1 MFSKAMTAA
10 ALSTSRR
17 RRRSRWRSP
26 IAPDTISTLIVSSVL
41 LLMPL
46 LAIDYA
52 GWPIDRLVV
61 LPVLLVGVLFG
72 AIIAHSRLGE
82 VPALLAT
89 LPIGAAAVLTSAA
102 LQIDLPFPEALPETV
117 KRSVDWLVDV
127 VGAGIN
133 TDELVFTLLAS
144 LLFWLLAF
152 SSGWHLFRL
161 ERVWRVILPP
171 GLILLVNIAIF
182 GGEAPLDR
190 YLLGYL
196 LMSLVLLVRANL
208 NTRRWQWR
216 SRGIRFPLLLFRQI
230 AAIGLALSVLALAFA
245 WHVPSHDLQ
254 QRLDEFQDFLASDPL
269 QQIAA
274 ALSRVFAPID
284 ADGLATTDYYGA
296 DQLKL
301 RGAINLGNDIIFTVE
316 APPASQRYY
325 WRSRVYERYSNGQWS
340 PSADLRI
347 TDRSA
352 PLEITMNDEVLGRR
366 RQPVQQRVTIGAANM
381 RIYYAAP
388 QPERVSRDGKIDL
401 LYTDK
406 PQNFAMNV
414 SVIRPLQVMRP
425 GETYAVTSQIS
436 IATADELRR
445 AGTDY
450 PDWVSSASLYVG
462 LPNPRVLELAQQIVA
477 EAKAD
482 TPYDRARAIESW
494 LRENIRYNESISAPP
509 ANVDTVE
516 WLLFDAREGYCTY
529 YATAMIVMLRN
540 LGIPARLAAGF
551 SQGEL
556 APASNQFVV
565 RERDAHTWV
574 EVYFPGYGWI
584 NFEPTVAHAP
594 ITRAGDDEA
603 QEFPDAVTPEATN
616 SRTPEPSPTPA
627 TSPTAAPSE
636 EAAQSFLQDPTSTP
650 TAQPTATNP
659 PLPTA
664 TITPTPIILPT
675 VQPPN
680 SPNNPPALDE
690 IQPLILVALAAMS
703 LAVLL
708 ALIALLL
715 FWWWE
720 YRGFGGLSPISRAF
734 ARLER
739 YTQLI
744 GIHVGS
750 QQTTLEKRRELQQH
764 IPAARESIRTISD
777 LYTRER
783 YGGVSQQSGDDER
796 YAESADKA
804 WHRTRG
810 NILRR
815 WLWRWLPALRR
826 D

>member
-1 MFSKAMTAA
+1 
-10 ALSTSRR
+10 
-17 RRRSRWRSP
+17 
-26 IAPDTISTLIVSSVL
+26 
-41 LLMPL
+41 MPL
-46 LAIDYA
+46 LAIENA
-52 GWPIDRLVV
+52 GWAIDLNVV
-61 LPVLLVGVLFG
+61 LPVMLYGVVYG
-72 AIIAHSRLGE
+72 AIVAHSRFGE
-82 VPALLAT
+82 VRALLVT
-89 LPIGAAAVLTSAA
+89 LPIGAAAVLTAAA
-102 LQIDLPFPEALPETV
+102 LQIDLPFPEALTQTLN
-117 KRSVDWLVDV
+117 RSYNWLLAVI
-127 VGAGIN
+127 GAGIN
-133 TDELVFTLLAS
+133 TDGLVFTLLAGM
-144 LLFWLLAF
+144 LFWLLAF

-182 GGEAPLDR
+182 GGEAPLDL

-216 SRGIRFPLLLFRQI
+216 ARGIRFPLLLFRQI
-230 AAIGLALSVLALAFA
+230 AAIGLALSALALALA
-245 WHVPSHDLQ
+245 WHVPSNDLQ
-254 QRLDEFQDFLASDPL
+254 QRLDEFQEFLVSDPL

-274 ALSRVFAPID
+274 AMSRVFAPID
-284 ADGLATTDYYGA
+284 AEGLATTDYYGA
-296 DQLKL
+296 DQLDL
-301 RGAINLGNDIIFTVE
+301 SGAINLGNEVVFTVA
-316 APPASQRYY
+316 APPSAQRYY

-347 TDRSA
+347 TDRSE
-352 PLEITMNDEVLGRR
+352 PLEITMNDEVLGTR
-366 RQPVQQRVTIGAANM
+366 RQPVQQRITIGTANS
-381 RIYYAAP
+381 RIFYAAP
-388 QPERVSRDGKIDL
+388 QPQRINRDGKIDL

-406 PQNFAMNV
+406 PQNSAMNV
-414 SVIRPLQVMRP
+414 SVIRPLQVMRQ
-425 GETYAVTSQIS
+425 GETYAATSQIS

-450 PDWVSSASLYVG
+450 PEWVSSASLYVG

-477 EAKAD
+477 DAD
-482 TPYDRARAIESW
+482 ANTPFDRARAIESW
-494 LRENIRYNESISAPP
+494 LRKNIRYNESISAPP
-509 ANVDTVE
+509 ANVDAVE
-516 WLLFDAREGYCTY
+516 WLLFDAQEGYCTY
-529 YATAMIVMLRN
+529 FATAMIVMLRN

-556 APASNQFVV
+556 EPVASQFVV

-584 NFEPTVAHAP
+584 NFEPTAAQAP
-594 ITRAGDDEA
+594 ITRTGDDEA
-603 QEFPDAVTPEATN
+603 QEFDDALTPEATT
-616 SRTPEPSPTPA
+616 SPSPEPSPTLA
-627 TSPTAAPSE
+627 ASPTAAPSE
-636 EAAQSFLQDPTSTP
+636 EAARGFLEEPTPTP
-650 TAQPTATNP
+650 TATSP

-664 TITPTPIILPT
+664 TITPTPLILPT
-675 VQPPN
+675 VTPPN
-680 SPNNPPALDE
+680 APNIPPPLDE
-690 IQPLILVALAAMS
+690 IEPLILFALAAIS

-734 ARLER
+734 ARLDR

-750 QQTTLEKRRELQQH
+750 QQTTLEKRRELQQQL
-764 IPAARESIRTISD
+764 PAARESIRTISD

-783 YGGVSQQSGDDER
+783 YGGVSQQTGDGEG
-796 YAESADKA
+796 YAESAGKA
-804 WHRTRG
+804 WHRARG

-815 WLWRWLPALRR
+815 WLWRWLPRLRR

>member
-1 MFSKAMTAA
+1 MTAA
-10 ALSTSRR
+10 ALFTSRR

-46 LAIDYA
+46 LAIEQV
-52 GWPIDRLVV
+52 GWEIDLHVV
-61 LPVLLVGVLFG
+61 VPVLLCGLLYG
-72 AIIAHSRLGE
+72 AIVAHSRLGE
-82 VPALLAT
+82 VRALFIT
-89 LPIGAAAVLTSAA
+89 LLMGVAAVSTAAA
-102 LQIDLPFPEALPETV
+102 LQSDLPLPEAAMEMV
-117 KRSVDWLVDV
+117 NRSVDWLQDV

-133 TDELVFTLLAS
+133 TDELVFTLLVS
-144 LLFWLLAF
+144 LLFWLLAY
-152 SSGWHLFRL
+152 SSVWHLFRL

-196 LMSLVLLVRANL
+196 LMSLVLLVRSNL
-208 NTRRWQWR
+208 ITRRWQWR
-216 SRGIRFPLLLFRQI
+216 ARGIRFPLSLFRQI
-230 AAIGLALSVLALAFA
+230 AAIGLALSVLALTLA
-245 WHVPSHDLQ
+245 WHVPSSDLQ

-269 QQIAA
+269 QQIADA
-274 ALSRVFAPID
+274 WSRVFAPID
-284 ADGLATTDYYGA
+284 GDGLATTDYYGA
-296 DQLKL
+296 DQLDL
-301 RGAINLGNDIIFTVE
+301 GGAINLGDELVFTVA
-316 APPASQRYY
+316 APPSPQRYY

-352 PLEITMNDEVLGRR
+352 PVEISMNTEVLGLR
-366 RQPVQQRVTIGAANM
+366 RQPVQQQITIGAANA
-381 RIYYAAP
+381 RIYYTAP
-388 QPERVSRDGKIDL
+388 QPQRISRDAKIDL

-445 AGTDY
+445 AGTNY

-462 LPNPRVLELAQQIVA
+462 LPSARVLELAQQIVA
-477 EAKAD
+477 EAEAV

-494 LRENIRYNESISAPP
+494 LRENVRYNEAISAPP
-509 ANVDTVE
+509 ANVDAVE
-516 WLLFDAREGYCTY
+516 WLLFDAQEGYCTY
-529 YATAMIVMLRN
+529 FATAMIVMLRN

-551 SQGEL
+551 SQGEP
-556 APASNQFVV
+556 APASSQFVV

-584 NFEPTVAHAP
+584 NFEPTAAQAP
-594 ITRAGDDEA
+594 IKREGDDEA
-603 QEFPDAVTPEATN
+603 QEFDDALTPEATT
-616 SRTPEPSPTPA
+616 SPAPDPSPTLA
-627 TSPTAAPSE
+627 ASPTVAPSE
-636 EAAQSFLQDPTSTP
+636 EAAQNFLQDPTPTP
-650 TAQPTATNP
+650 TATSPAPPAAT
-659 PLPTA
+659 L
-664 TITPTPIILPT
+664 TPTPVILPT

-680 SPNNPPALDE
+680 SPNNLPPLNE

-708 ALIALLL
+708 AIIALLL

-720 YRGFGGLSPISRAF
+720 FRGFGGLSPISRAF
-734 ARLER
+734 ARLDR
-739 YTQLI
+739 YAQLI
-744 GIHVGS
+744 GIQVGS
-750 QQTTLEKRRELQQH
+750 QQTTLEKRRELQRH

-783 YGGVSQQSGDDER
+783 YGGVSQQAGDDER

-815 WLWRWLPALRR
+815 WLRRRLPRLDRE
-826 D
+826 

>member
-1 MFSKAMTAA
+1 
-10 ALSTSRR
+10 
-17 RRRSRWRSP
+17 
-26 IAPDTISTLIVSSVL
+26 
-41 LLMPL
+41 MPL
-46 LAIDYA
+46 LAIA
-52 GWPIDRLVV
+52 NTGWAVDLNVALPITVY
-61 LPVLLVGVLFG
+61 GVLYG
-72 AIIAHSRLGE
+72 AIVAHSRLGE
-82 VPALLAT
+82 ARALLVT
-89 LPIGAAAVLTSAA
+89 LLIGAAAVLTSAA
-102 LQIDLPFPEALPETV
+102 LQIDLPLPEALTETIN
-117 KRSVDWLVDV
+117 RSVDWLVDV

-133 TDELVFTLLAS
+133 TDGLVFTLLAGM
-144 LLFWLLAF
+144 LFWLLAY
-152 SSGWHLFRL
+152 SSSWHLFRL

-171 GLILLVNIAIF
+171 GLILLVNIAFF

-196 LMSLVLLVRANL
+196 LMALVLLVRSNL
-208 NTRRWQWR
+208 NIRRWQWR
-216 SRGIRFPLLLFRQI
+216 ARGIRFPLLLFRQI
-230 AAIGLALSVLALAFA
+230 AAIGLALSVLALALA
-245 WHVPSHDLQ
+245 WHVPSSDLQ

-269 QQIAA
+269 QQIADA
-274 ALSRVFAPID
+274 WSRVFAPID
-284 ADGLATTDYYGA
+284 GEGLATTDYYGA
-296 DQLKL
+296 DQLEL
-301 RGAINLGNDIIFTVE
+301 RGAINLGDEVVFTVE
-316 APPASQRYY
+316 APPSPQRYY

-352 PLEITMNDEVLGRR
+352 PLEITMNAEVLGRR
-366 RQPVQQRVTIGAANM
+366 RQPVQQRITIGAANT

-388 QPERVSRDGKIDL
+388 QPQRIDRDGKIDL

-414 SVIRPLQVMRP
+414 SVIRPLQVMRQ
-425 GETYAVTSQIS
+425 GETYAVTSQVS

-445 AGTDY
+445 AGTNY
-450 PDWVSSASLYVG
+450 PEWVSSASLYVG
-462 LPNPRVLELAQQIVA
+462 LPSARVLELAQQIVA
-477 EAKAD
+477 EAEAD

-494 LRENIRYNESISAPP
+494 LRKNIRYNESISSPP

-516 WLLFDAREGYCTY
+516 WLLFDVQEGYCTY

-556 APASNQFVV
+556 SPASSQFIV

-584 NFEPTVAHAP
+584 SFEPTAAQAP
-594 ITRAGDDEA
+594 IKREGDDEA
-603 QEFPDAVTPEATN
+603 QEFDDALTPEATT
-616 SRTPEPSPTPA
+616 SPTPDPSPTLA
-627 TSPTAAPSE
+627 ASPTAAPSE
-636 EAAQSFLQDPTSTP
+636 EAAQSYLENPTPTP
-650 TAQPTATNP
+650 TAQPTATSP

-664 TITPTPIILPT
+664 TITPTPFILPT

-680 SPNNPPALDE
+680 SPNNLPPLNE

-750 QQTTLEKRRELQQH
+750 QQTTLEKRRELQRH

-783 YGGVSQQSGDDER
+783 YGGVSQQSGDDEL

-815 WLWRWLPALRR
+815 WLLPRRR

>member
-1 MFSKAMTAA
+1 MTAA
-10 ALSTSRR
+10 ALPTSRR

-26 IAPDTISTLIVSSVL
+26 IAPDTISTLIVSSAL

-46 LAIDYA
+46 LAIA
-52 GWPIDRLVV
+52 NTGWAVDLDVA
-61 LPVLLVGVLFG
+61 LPVTLFGVLYG
-72 AIIAHSRLGE
+72 AIAARSRLGE
-82 VPALLAT
+82 ASALLSA
-89 LPIGAAAVLTSAA
+89 LLMGAAAVLISAA
-102 LQIDLPFPEALPETV
+102 LQTDLPLPEALTETLD
-117 KRSVDWLVDV
+117 RSVDWLVDV

-133 TDELVFTLLAS
+133 TDGLVFTLLAGM
-144 LLFWLLAF
+144 LFWLLAF
-152 SSGWHLFRL
+152 SSSWHLFRL

-171 GLILLVNIAIF
+171 GLILLVNIAFF
-182 GGEAPLDR
+182 GGEAPLDL
-190 YLLGYL
+190 YLPGYL
-196 LMSLVLLVRANL
+196 LMALVLLVRSNL
-208 NTRRWQWR
+208 NIRRWQWR
-216 SRGIRFPLLLFRQI
+216 ARGIRFPRLLFRQI
-230 AAIGLALSVLALAFA
+230 AAIGLALSVLALALA
-245 WHVPSHDLQ
+245 WHVPGSDLQ

-269 QQIAA
+269 RQIADA
-274 ALSRVFAPID
+274 WSRVFAPL
-284 ADGLATTDYYGA
+284 DGEGIATTDYYGA
-296 DQLKL
+296 DQLDL
-301 RGAINLGNDIIFTVE
+301 RGAINLGDEVVFTVE
-316 APPASQRYY
+316 APPSSQRYY

-352 PLEITMNDEVLGRR
+352 PLEITMNAEVLGRR
-366 RQPVQQRVTIGAANM
+366 RQPVRQRITIGAANT

-388 QPERVSRDGKIDL
+388 QPWRINRDGKIDL

-406 PQNFAMNV
+406 PRNFAMNA
-414 SVIRPLQVMRP
+414 SVIRPLQVMRQ
-425 GETYAVTSQIS
+425 GETYAATSQIS

-445 AGTDY
+445 AGTNY
-450 PDWVSSASLYVG
+450 PEWVSSASLYVG
-462 LPNPRVLELAQQIVA
+462 LPSARVLELAQQIVA
-477 EAKAD
+477 EAAAD
-482 TPYDRARAIESW
+482 APYDRARAIESW
-494 LRENIRYNESISAPP
+494 LRKNIRYNESISAPP

-556 APASNQFVV
+556 SPASSQFIV

-584 NFEPTVAHAP
+584 SFEPTAAQAP
-594 ITRAGDDEA
+594 IKREGDDEA
-603 QEFPDAVTPEATN
+603 QEFDDALTPEAT
-616 SRTPEPSPTPA
+616 TSPTPDPGPTLA
-627 TSPTAAPSE
+627 ASPTAASSE
-636 EAAQSFLQDPTSTP
+636 EAAQSYLENPTPTP
-650 TAQPTATNP
+650 TAQPTATSP
-659 PLPTA
+659 PLPPA
-664 TITPTPIILPT
+664 TITPTPFILPT

-680 SPNNPPALDE
+680 SPNNLPPLNE
-690 IQPLILVALAAMS
+690 IQPLVLAALAAMS

-744 GIHVGS
+744 GINVGS
-750 QQTTLEKRRELQQH
+750 QQTTLEKRRELQRH

-815 WLWRWLPALRR
+815 WLWRWLPPRRR